1 MNRPTRR
8 EVAERAGV
16 STAVVSYVVNDGPR
30 PVAPTT
36 RAKVLAAI
44 ADLGYRPNAAARA
57 LKLSRT
63 NIIGLLIT
71 DIRNPFFSEFAKLF
85 QDLLHQRG
93 YSVTIGNTELDPD
106 LEQSQIDAMLAQ
118 EVDGVVSF
126 GLTSTEHLERLLHQG
141 MPVVSMDWRIREGPI
156 PTIAVDDYGATQLAV
171 RHLMADGYQEVAF
184 IGGPELSGIAGARIQ
199 AWRDVV
205 NEVGIAAARLP
216 HIQAFGEF
224 SRRGGWEAMMT
235 LLTQQDRPAAV
246 FISSDVQ
253 ALGALHA
260 CRQLGLRVPE
270 DVAIVTFDGTE
281 DSAFSAPPLSVI
293 QLPLRAMA
301 EQAVEAVL
309 GLGEGPAL
317 HLTLPHSLSARA
329 SCGHSESWSAEE
341 RSRVR
346 LTPAVGNAADD
357 RPLPARRVE

>member
-1 MNRPTRR
+1 MSRPTRR
-8 EVAERAGV
+8 DVADRAGV

-30 PVAPTT
+30 PVAKATKA
-36 RAKVLAAI
+36 RVLAAI

-93 YSVTIGNTELDPD
+93 YGVTIGNTELDPD
-106 LEQSQIDAMLAQ
+106 LEQSQIDAMLTQ
-118 EVDGVVSF
+118 EVDGVVTF
-126 GLTSTEHLERLLHQG
+126 GLTSTEHLERLLSEG
-141 MPVVSMDWRIREGPI
+141 VAVVSMDWRIREGPI

-171 RHLMADGYQEVAF
+171 RHLVDDGHTEVGF

-205 NEVGIAAARLP
+205 GEFGITLERSSR
-216 HIQAFGEF
+216 IEAFGEF
-224 SRRGGWEAMMT
+224 SRQGGFDAMT
-235 LLTQQDRPAAV
+235 ALLTQPEPPSAV

-260 CRQLGLRVPE
+260 CRELGLRVPE

-293 QLPLRAMA
+293 QLPLQAMA
-301 EQAVEAVL
+301 EQAVDAVL
-309 GLGEGPAL
+309 GVGETSSL
-317 HLTLPHSLSARA
+317 HITLPHSLSARA
-329 SCGHSESWSAEE
+329 SCGH
-341 RSRVR
+341 
-346 LTPAVGNAADD
+346 
-357 RPLPARRVE
+357 

>member
-1 MNRPTRR
+1 MSRPTRR
-8 EVAERAGV
+8 DVADRAGV

-30 PVAPTT
+30 PVAEST
-36 RAKVLAAI
+36 RARVLAAI

-93 YSVTIGNTELDPD
+93 YSVTIGNTELDPE
-106 LEQSQIDAMLAQ
+106 LERSQIDAMLAQ
-118 EVDGVVSF
+118 EVDGVVTF
-126 GLTSTEHLERLLHQG
+126 GLTTSEPLERLMSEG
-141 MPVVSMDWRIREGPI
+141 VSVVSLDWRIREGPI

-171 RHLMADGYQEVAF
+171 RHLMEDGHTEVGF

-199 AWRDVV
+199 AWRNVV
-205 NEVGIAAARLP
+205 GESGISPERLKE
-216 HIQAFGEF
+216 IEAFGEF
-224 SRRGGWEAMMT
+224 SRRGGFDAMT
-235 LLTQQDRPAAV
+235 VLLSKPKRPTAV

-260 CRQLGLRVPE
+260 CRELGLRVPE

-293 QLPLRAMA
+293 QLPLQAMA
-301 EQAVEAVL
+301 EQAVDAVL
-309 GLGEGPAL
+309 GVGEASAL
-317 HLTLPHSLSARA
+317 HVTLPHSLSARA
-329 SCGHSESWSAEE
+329 SCGH
-341 RSRVR
+341 
-346 LTPAVGNAADD
+346 
-357 RPLPARRVE
+357 